1 MTIFISVVSPC
12 YNEEE
17 NVEELYQRVKAVFD
31 ALPEYSYEHLF
42 IDNASTDSTVAKL
55 KQIAA
60 IDPNIKVIVNIKNF
74 GQVRSPMHALMQT
87 KGDAV
92 IGIVSDLQ
100 DPPELIPALLEKWRE
115 GYMAVLGVKKGSEES
130 RIMYG
135 IRTFYYKVLKLISEE
150 EQIVNA
156 TGFGLFD
163 REIIEMVRSLDEPLP
178 YFRGLIV
185 ELGYPRALVEYTQPA
200 RKRGFTKNNFFSLYE
215 MAMLGITSY
224 SKVPLRMAT
233 FFGFGAALL
242 SFLVGMFYFIYKL
255 LFWQNFS
262 LGLAPVAV
270 GLFFFGS
277 VQLFF
282 LGMLGEYIGA
292 INTKVT
298 KRPLVIEK
306 ERINF

>member
-1 MTIFISVVSPC
+1 MKSISIVTPC

-17 NVEELYQRVKAVFD
+17 NVDELYQRVKAVFSG
-31 ALPEYSYEHLF
+31 LPQYSYEHIF
-42 IDNASTDSTVAKL
+42 IDNASNDQTVARL

-60 IDPNIKVIVNIKNF
+60 SDPKIKIIVNIRNF
-74 GQVRSPMHALMQT
+74 GQTRSPVHALMQT

-92 IGIVSDLQ
+92 IGMVADLQ
-100 DPPELIPALLEKWRE
+100 DPPELIPTFIKKWE
-115 GYMAVLGVKKGSEES
+115 DGYMVVMGVKTSSGES
-130 RIMYG
+130 RLVYA
-135 IRTFYYKVLKLISEE
+135 IRTLYYRILKLISEE

-156 TGFGLFD
+156 TGFGLYD
-163 REIIEMVRSLDEPLP
+163 RKVIETIRLLDEPIP
-178 YFRGLIV
+178 YFRGLVV
-185 ELGYPRALVEYTQPA
+185 ELGYPRTLIEYSQA
-200 RKRGFTKNNFFSLYE
+200 NRKRGITKNNIWTLYE
-215 MAMLGITSY
+215 LAMQGVTSY
-224 SKVPLRMAT
+224 SKVPLRLAT
-233 FFGFGAALL
+233 FLGFGAALL
-242 SFLVGMFYFIYKL
+242 SFLVGMFYLVYKL
-255 LFWQNFS
+255 LFWQSFS

-277 VQLFF
+277 IQLFF